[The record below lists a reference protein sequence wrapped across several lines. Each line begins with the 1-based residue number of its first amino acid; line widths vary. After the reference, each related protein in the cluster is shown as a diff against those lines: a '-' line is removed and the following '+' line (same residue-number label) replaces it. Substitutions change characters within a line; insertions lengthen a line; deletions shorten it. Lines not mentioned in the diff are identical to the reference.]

1 MIKVICVGKL
11 KEQFLVDGINEYKKR
26 IEGLQKL
33 QILELKEYNTLDIS
47 KNIENEGI
55 EILSKITSD
64 EYVITLEILG
74 KKLDSIAFSKYLEK
88 QFIYNTSIVTFIIGG
103 SNGLSEKVKKRS
115 DFALSFSDMT
125 YPHQLMRLIL
135 MEQIYRALTIINHKE
150 YHK

>member
-26 IEGLQKL
+26 IEGFQKL

>member
-11 KEQFLVDGINEYKKR
+11 KEQFLVDVINEYKKI
-26 IEGLQKL
+26 IEGFQKL